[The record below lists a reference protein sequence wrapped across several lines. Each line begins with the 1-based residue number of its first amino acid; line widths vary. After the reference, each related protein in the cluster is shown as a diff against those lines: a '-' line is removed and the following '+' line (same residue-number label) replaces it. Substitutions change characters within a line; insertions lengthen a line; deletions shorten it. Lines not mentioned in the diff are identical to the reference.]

1 MIVAIDGPAGTG
13 KGTIAGLISKRL
25 GYTYIDTGA
34 MYRCITLKMLN
45 EGISI
50 DADIN
55 VIQELLERTKIE
67 FININDKQRVFL
79 DDEDVTEEIRTP
91 KVNELVSPV
100 SAIKEIRIKLVDMQR
115 ELGKASN
122 VVMEGRDIT
131 TVVFPDA
138 EVKIYLTA
146 DADERANRR
155 YKELIEKGIE
165 TTYEET
171 YESIRK
177 RDENDMKKEMGA
189 LKIAEDAV
197 VIDSTKMSIEEVYE
211 KVVELI
217 INSELDSTTDDEE
230 ITVNGSND
238 DTLEEN

>member
-34 MYRCITLKMLN
+34 MYRCVTLKMLN

-50 DADIN
+50 DADVE
-55 VIQELLERTKIE
+55 VIKDLLERTKIE
-67 FININDKQRVFL
+67 FININGKQCVFL

-91 KVNELVSPV
+91 RVNELVSPV

-115 ELGKASN
+115 ELGKGAN
-122 VVMEGRDIT
+122 VIMEGRDIT
-131 TVVFPDA
+131 TVVFPNA

-146 DADERANRR
+146 DASERANRR
-155 YKELIEKGIE
+155 YKELIAKGIE
-165 TTYEET
+165 TTYEAT
-171 YESIRK
+171 YDSIMK

-189 LKIAEDAV
+189 LKIAEGAV
-197 VIDSTKMSIEEVYE
+197 VIDSTEMSIEEVYE
-211 KVVELI
+211 KVVEI
-217 INSELDSTTDDEE
+217 ITNTELDSTDDDEN
-230 ITVNGSND
+230 ITVKINS
-238 DTLEEN
+238 EEQE

>member
-34 MYRCITLKMLN
+34 MYRCVTLKMLN

-50 DADIN
+50 DADIE
-55 VIQELLERTKIE
+55 VIKDLLERTKIE
-67 FININDKQRVFL
+67 FININGQQCVFL

-115 ELGKASN
+115 ELGKAAN
-122 VVMEGRDIT
+122 VIMEGRDIT

-146 DADERANRR
+146 DASERASRR
-155 YKELIEKGIE
+155 YKELIAKGVD
-165 TTYEET
+165 TTYEAT
-171 YESIRK
+171 YDSIMK

-189 LKIAEDAV
+189 LKIADGAI
-197 VIDSTKMSIEEVYE
+197 VIDSTEMSIEEVYD
-211 KVVELI
+211 KVVEI
-217 INSELDSTTDDEE
+217 ITNTELDSTEDDEN
-230 ITVNGSND
+230 ITVKINN
-238 DTLEEN
+238 EE

>member
-34 MYRCITLKMLN
+34 MYRCVTLKMLN

-50 DADIN
+50 DADIE
-55 VIQELLERTKIE
+55 VIKDLLERTKIE
-67 FININDKQRVFL
+67 FININGKQCVFL

-91 KVNELVSPV
+91 RVNELVSPV

-115 ELGKASN
+115 ELGKGTN
-122 VVMEGRDIT
+122 VIMEGRDIT
-131 TVVFPDA
+131 TVVFPNA

-146 DADERANRR
+146 DASERASRR
-155 YKELIEKGIE
+155 YKELIAKGID
-165 TTYEET
+165 TTYEAT
-171 YESIRK
+171 YDSIMK

-189 LKIAEDAV
+189 LKIAEGAI
-197 VIDSTKMSIEEVYE
+197 VIDSTEMSIEEVYE
-211 KVVELI
+211 KVVEI
-217 INSELDSTTDDEE
+217 ITNTELDSTEDDED
-230 ITVNGSND
+230 ITVKINN
-238 DTLEEN
+238 EE

>member
-34 MYRCITLKMLN
+34 MYRCVTLKMIN
-45 EGISI
+45 EGISV
-50 DADIN
+50 DADIE
-55 VIQELLERTKIE
+55 IIKDLLERTKIE
-67 FININDKQRVFL
+67 FININGKQCVFL

-91 KVNELVSPV
+91 RVNELVSPV

-115 ELGKASN
+115 ELGKAAN
-122 VVMEGRDIT
+122 VIMEGRDIT
-131 TVVFPDA
+131 TVVFPNA

-146 DADERANRR
+146 DASERANRR
-155 YKELIEKGIE
+155 YKELIAKGIE
-165 TTYEET
+165 TTYEAT
-171 YESIRK
+171 YDSIMK

-197 VIDSTKMSIEEVYE
+197 VIDSTEMSIEEVYE
-211 KVVELI
+211 KVVEI
-217 INSELDSTTDDEE
+217 IMNTELDSTEDDEN
-230 ITVNGSND
+230 ITVKINN
-238 DTLEEN
+238 EEG